1 MALLQLCLRSLQG
14 AFPAILAR
22 GLLTRLLV
30 LHRLLVHVRNA
41 QHVVVEKAHQ
51 KRHVGRP
58 ARDARR
64 RDEGE
69 QRLRGSQGRVFRVDL
84 LQRGDERRRRRLAD
98 GGVVEREDLEGGRE
112 VELQLRR
119 AAEAGDDRRGQP
131 WGVVVADQEGVLEV
145 GDGEGVAG
153 VDC

>member
-1 MALLQLCLRSLQG
+1 M
-14 AFPAILAR
+14 
-22 GLLTRLLV
+22 
-30 LHRLLVHVRNA
+30 
-41 QHVVVEKAHQ
+41 
-51 KRHVGRP
+51 
-58 ARDARR
+58 
-64 RDEGE
+64 
-69 QRLRGSQGRVFRVDL
+69 FRVDL